1 MILAEDPGYTVYP
14 YSIYLTMDNARTPL
28 PESIHPALWRA
39 SQLAR
44 GRVSTV
50 DTGYPVLSHELPGG
64 GWPIGA
70 LTEVLAQALGSG
82 EIRLLAP
89 ALGSLKAPVA
99 LVEPPCAPCAQGL
112 AYSVIRAEQVLLLRA
127 KRSNDQLWSAEQ
139 ILKASTCGAVLLW
152 QTHARADALR
162 RLLLA
167 ARSSTSL
174 FFVFRPIR
182 EASDASLAELRVA
195 VRPAEEGV
203 NADIIKRKGPKFEGD
218 LTVNVRPGAA
228 LMSARARSRRAVLP
242 FEIEA
247 RATGDAFA

>member
-1 MILAEDPGYTVYP
+1 MNSDRA
-14 YSIYLTMDNARTPL
+14 PL
-28 PESIHPALWRA
+28 PEAIRPALWRA

-44 GRVSTV
+44 GRVLTV
-50 DTGYPVLSHELPGG
+50 DTGYPVFSHELPGG

-70 LTEVLAQALGSG
+70 LTEVLAQAAGSG
-82 EIRLLAP
+82 EMRLLAP
-89 ALGSLKAPVA
+89 ALGSLKAPVV
-99 LVEPPCAPCAQGL
+99 LVEPPCDPCIQGL
-112 AYSVIRAEQVLLLRA
+112 GYSGIPPEQVLLLRA

-152 QTHARADALR
+152 QTHVRADSLR

-167 ARSSTSL
+167 SRSSTSL

-182 EASDASLAELRVA
+182 EAADASPAELRVA

-203 NADIIKRKGPKFEGD
+203 NVDIIKRKGPKFEGD
-218 LTVNVRPGAA
+218 LTVNVQPGAG
-228 LMSARARSRRAVLP
+228 LMSARGRSRRAFVP
-242 FEIEA
+242 FENEA

>member
-1 MILAEDPGYTVYP
+1 MILAENPGYTVYP
-14 YSIYLTMDNARTPL
+14 YSIYLTMDDARTPL

-70 LTEVLAQALGSG
+70 LTEILAQALGSG

-89 ALGSLKAPVA
+89 ALGSLNAPVA
-99 LVEPPCAPCAQGL
+99 LVEPPYDPCAQGL
-112 AYSVIRAEQVLLLRA
+112 AHSGIPAEQVLLLRA
-127 KRSNDQLWSAEQ
+127 RRSNDQLWSAEQ

-152 QTHARADALR
+152 QTRARTDALR
-162 RLLLA
+162 RMLLA

-182 EASDASLAELRVA
+182 EAADASPAELRVA

-203 NADIIKRKGPKFEGD
+203 SVDIIKRRGPKFEGD
-218 LTVNVRPGAA
+218 LTVNVRPASA
-228 LMSARARSRRAVLP
+228 LMSSRTRSRRAGVP

-247 RATGDAFA
+247 RATGDALA

>member
-1 MILAEDPGYTVYP
+1 
-14 YSIYLTMDNARTPL
+14 MDSVRAPL
-28 PESIHPALWRA
+28 PETIHPALWRA

-64 GWPIGA
+64 GWPVGA
-70 LTEVLAQALGSG
+70 LTEILAHAPGSG
-82 EIRLLAP
+82 EIRLLTP

-99 LVEPPCAPCAQGL
+99 MVEPPKDPCVQGL
-112 AYSVIRAEQVLLLRA
+112 AYSGIPAEQLLLVRA

-152 QTHARADALR
+152 QTHVRADSLR
-162 RLLLA
+162 QLLLA

-174 FFVFRPIR
+174 FFVFRPIQ
-182 EASDASLAELRVA
+182 AAVDASPAELRVT

-203 NADIIKRKGPKFEGD
+203 SVDIIKRKGPKFDGA
-218 LTVNVRPGAA
+218 LAINVQPASA
-228 LMSARARSRRAVLP
+228 LISAHGRSRRALVP
-242 FEIEA
+242 FEFGVP
-247 RATGDAFA
+247 ATGDAFA

>member
-1 MILAEDPGYTVYP
+1 
-14 YSIYLTMDNARTPL
+14 MDNARTPL
-28 PESIHPALWRA
+28 PASIHPALWRA

-50 DTGYPVLSHELPGG
+50 DTGYPVLSHELPGR

-70 LTEVLAQALGSG
+70 LNEVLAQALGSG

-89 ALGSLKAPVA
+89 ALGSLNAPVA
-99 LVEPPCAPCAQGL
+99 LVEPPYEPCAQGL
-112 AYSVIRAEQVLLLRA
+112 AYSGIPPEQVLLLRA

-152 QTHARADALR
+152 QTHVRADALR

-174 FFVFRPIR
+174 FFVFRPILS
-182 EASDASLAELRVA
+182 ASDASPAELRVA

-203 NADIIKRKGPKFEGD
+203 RVDIIKPKGPKFEGD
-218 LTVNVRPGAA
+218 LTVNVRPASA
-228 LMSARARSRRAVLP
+228 LMSSRTRSRRAVVP